1 MKVSKKGW
9 FTILFWF
16 LFNLLYI
23 NKIQAAGDKMEQRT
37 MLKRKLPALL
47 LSLAAAMP
55 LTANA
60 EKFDFKACVNSALN
74 QNPEMSVS
82 SARIDQAEGA
92 LKKAESSRLPQI
104 TLSVTGSNS
113 DNALNVFGMK
123 LQQRQASLGD
133 FGFDTATTNEF
144 MSGNYAYEPDG
155 LNNPDAHT
163 DFNTRIEMLVPV
175 WNGGKIGSYE
185 DQATA
190 MIEAAR
196 KGDLAVQQFLTF
208 NVYQAY
214 EAVHAARSFINVANQ
229 AKETAKSYVK
239 TTNNLVEQ
247 GVVVRSEFLSAKVNQ
262 SAADV
267 ALLKAQGQEQIA
279 LDTLKMLMGLDASA
293 EIDVANRV
301 DLELPVDNVEELLS
315 MALNSNHELDA
326 KRKEAASSTF
336 SVNAAKADYY
346 PSFNLMLRQD
356 WNDESLAL
364 SNGSYTVAG
373 VVSWKITDFGV
384 TGGAVDMANASAAQK
399 KAALKSHENKLR
411 LEVLSTWRKLEIAKK
426 QVGSSVLAVQ
436 QADEAQNLIM
446 KRYKNGVST
455 ITEVLAGETQLGK
468 ARADLVSAQYD
479 VNVLKARLLL
489 LTGRM
494 DVQRI

>member
-1 MKVSKKGW
+1 MV
-9 FTILFWF
+9 
-16 LFNLLYI
+16 
-23 NKIQAAGDKMEQRT
+23 
-37 MLKRKLPALL
+37 KRRLPALL
-47 LSLAAAMP
+47 LALAAAMP
-55 LTANA
+55 LAANA
-60 EKFDFKACVNSALN
+60 EEFDFKACVNSALN
-74 QNPEMSVS
+74 KNPEMAVS
-82 SARIDQAEGA
+82 SARIQQAEGA
-92 LKKAESSRLPQI
+92 LQKAESSRLPQI

-123 LQQRQASLGD
+123 LQQRQATFND
-133 FGFDTATTNEF
+133 FGFGELADAN
-144 MSGNYAYEPDG
+144 GDNNYAPNS

-214 EAVHAARSFINVANQ
+214 EAVHAARSFIKVANQ

-239 TTNNLVEQ
+239 TTSNLVEQ
-247 GVVVRSEFLSAKVNQ
+247 GVVVRSEFLSAKVNE
-262 SAADV
+262 SAVDV

-279 LDTLKMLMGLDASA
+279 LDTLKMLMGVDASA
-293 EIDVANRV
+293 EVDVANRV

-336 SVNAAKADYY
+336 SVDAAKADYY

-399 KAALKSHENKLR
+399 KAAVKSHENKLR
-411 LEVLSTWRKLEIAKK
+411 LDVLSTWRKLEIAKK

-468 ARADLVSAQYD
+468 ARADLVSARYD
-479 VNVLKARLLL
+479 VNVLKAKLLL

>member
-1 MKVSKKGW
+1 MVYHP
-9 FTILFWF
+9 F
-16 LFNLLYI
+16 LVFIQLNFAS

-37 MLKRKLPALL
+37 MVKRKLPALL
-47 LSLAAAMP
+47 LAVAAAMP

-60 EKFDFKACVNSALN
+60 EKLDFKACVNSALN
-74 QNPEMSVS
+74 QNPEMAVS
-82 SARIDQAEGA
+82 SARIEQAEGA
-92 LKKAESSRLPQI
+92 LQKAESSRLPQI

-123 LQQRQASLGD
+123 LQQRQATFGD
-133 FGFDTATTNEF
+133 FGINQFPFSDPASSSNIAP
-144 MSGNYAYEPDG
+144 SD

-163 DFNTRIEMLVPV
+163 DFNTRIEMLIPV

-185 DQATA
+185 DQAAA

-229 AKETAKSYVK
+229 AKETAQSYVK
-239 TTNNLVEQ
+239 TTSNLVEQ
-247 GVVVRSEFLSAKVNQ
+247 GVVVRSEFLSAKVNE
-262 SAADV
+262 SAVDV

-279 LDTLKMLMGLDASA
+279 LDTLKMLMGVDASA
-293 EIDVANRV
+293 EVDVASRV

-336 SVNAAKADYY
+336 SVDAAKADYY

-399 KAALKSHENKLR
+399 KAAVKSHENKLR
-411 LEVLSTWRKLEIAKK
+411 LDVLSTWRKLEIAKK

-436 QADEAQNLIM
+436 QADEAQDLIM

-468 ARADLVSAQYD
+468 ARADLVSARYD
-479 VNVLKARLLL
+479 VNVLKAKLLL

>member
-1 MKVSKKGW
+1 
-9 FTILFWF
+9 
-16 LFNLLYI
+16 
-23 NKIQAAGDKMEQRT
+23 MEQRT
-37 MLKRKLPALL
+37 MVKRKLPVLL
-47 LSLAAAMP
+47 LALVAAMP
-55 LTANA
+55 LTASA

-74 QNPEMSVS
+74 QNPEMAVS

-92 LKKAESSRLPQI
+92 LQKAESSRLPQI

-123 LQQRQASLGD
+123 LQQRSVVAGD
-133 FGFDTATTNEF
+133 MFAGTNFDTTPLNE
-144 MSGNYAYEPDG
+144 
-155 LNNPDAHT
+155 PDAHT
-163 DFNTRIEMLVPV
+163 DFNTRIEMLIPV

-229 AKETAKSYVK
+229 ARETAQSYVK
-239 TTNNLVEQ
+239 TTSNLVEQ

-279 LDTLKMLMGLDASA
+279 LDTLKMLMGVDAST
-293 EIDVANRV
+293 EVDVANRV
-301 DLELPVDNVEELLS
+301 DLELPVDNVEELLT
-315 MALNSNHELDA
+315 MALNSNHELGA

-336 SVNAAKADYY
+336 SVDAAKADYY

-384 TGGAVDMANASAAQK
+384 TGGAVDMANASSAQK
-399 KAALKSHENKLR
+399 KAAVKSHENKLR

-479 VNVLKARLLL
+479 VNVLKAKLLL